1 MLPFV
6 TLSWK
11 YALVLSQ
18 SGVARITKQL
28 KSTTWN
34 KAFVICGL
42 WWYLSLSFFEEVFH
56 ANTVRFI
63 WEIELSEK
71 LKWTL
76 RRRMLE
82 WTLYTQEWHR
92 FPYDSQDIF
101 LASIES
107 GSLLTAVYFLCGI
120 TFLFY
125 MILKK
130 LRAYLSFWGIRG
142 ILKLFLQTSWQ
153 NN

>member
-1 MLPFV
+1 MNLEKEDV
-6 TLSWK
+6 EVNII
-11 YALVLSQ
+11 Y
-18 SGVARITKQL
+18 SG
-28 KSTTWN
+28 
-34 KAFVICGL
+34 
-42 WWYLSLSFFEEVFH
+42 
-56 ANTVRFI
+56 
-63 WEIELSEK
+63 
-71 LKWTL
+71 
-76 RRRMLE
+76 
-82 WTLYTQEWHR
+82 R

-142 ILKLFLQTSWQ
+142 ILKLFLQTS
-153 NN
+153 